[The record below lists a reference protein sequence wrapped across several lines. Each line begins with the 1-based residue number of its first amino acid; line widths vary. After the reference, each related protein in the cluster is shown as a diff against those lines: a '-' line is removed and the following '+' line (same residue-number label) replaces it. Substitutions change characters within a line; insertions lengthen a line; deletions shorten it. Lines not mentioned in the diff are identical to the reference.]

1 MPHNIEEQGIQVLTS
16 FLQNK
21 GSYVERTGGTFDI
34 KVDGK
39 NAEVKTSR
47 QKFDQLGFVGFSKN
61 QFDAV
66 QRKEEFDVYF
76 VCNLSA
82 DNPEIFK
89 MTSKDLLGI
98 IPTTITHYEY
108 PRNSLKQK
116 VETLLS

>member
-1 MPHNIEEQGIQVLTS
+1 MPHSIEEQGIQVLTG
-16 FLQNK
+16 FLKSK
-21 GSYVERTGGTFDI
+21 GSQVERIGGTFDI

-66 QRKEEFDVYF
+66 QRKEEFNIYF

-82 DNPEIFK
+82 DSPEILK
-89 MTSKDLLGI
+89 MTSKDLLELN
-98 IPTTITHYEY
+98 PTIITHYEY
-108 PRNSLKQK
+108 PRSSLKQK
-116 VETLLS
+116 AEVLSS